1 MLTRYCTFIAC
12 YRILY
17 INYYCDIVDLKWRL
31 YNINM
36 KYISILIGLKYS
48 VLKKNNFTY
57 LNDTRYNKKAVVSTL
72 QRFKNFITR
81 AQITH

>member
-1 MLTRYCTFIAC
+1 
-12 YRILY
+12 
-17 INYYCDIVDLKWRL
+17 
-31 YNINM
+31 M

-57 LNDTRYNKKAVVSTL
+57 LNDTRYNKKALVSTL